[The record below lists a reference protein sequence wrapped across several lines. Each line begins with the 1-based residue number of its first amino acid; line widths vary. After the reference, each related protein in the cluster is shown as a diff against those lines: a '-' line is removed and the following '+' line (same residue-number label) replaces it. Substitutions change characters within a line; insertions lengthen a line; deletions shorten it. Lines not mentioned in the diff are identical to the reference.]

1 MSMEQEV
8 QLAKQ
13 GDREAFIRLMRQME
27 QGLYN
32 TARAMVK
39 KDEDIADALQETILK
54 AYKSLDTLRE
64 PSFFK
69 TWVFRI
75 LINEC
80 SSILK
85 KRSRSVTMEALPETQ
100 DTSDNMASVE
110 LRMAVDKLEDQQ
122 RIVVVLYYF
131 QDMPLKQV
139 ADTLQISESAVKTR
153 LYRARKTLMEE
164 IQPAEEGKMNHE
176 SI

>member
-8 QLAKQ
+8 KLAKQ
-13 GDREAFIRLMRQME
+13 GDREAFIRLMRQIE

-32 TARAMVK
+32 TARAMVR

-64 PSFFK
+64 PGFFK
-69 TWVFRI
+69 TWVYRI

-80 SSILK
+80 NSILK
-85 KRSRSVTMEALPETQ
+85 KRSRSITVETLPEMQ
-100 DTSDNMASVE
+100 DSSDNMASVE

-122 RIVVVLYYF
+122 RIVIILYYF

-139 ADTLQISESAVKTR
+139 ADMLQISESAVKTR

-164 IQPAEEGKMNHE
+164 IHPTKEGEINHE

>member
-1 MSMEQEV
+1 MSIEQEV
-8 QLAKQ
+8 RLAKQ
-13 GDREAFIRLMRQME
+13 GDREAFIRLMRQIE

-64 PSFFK
+64 PGFFK
-69 TWVFRI
+69 TWVYRI

-80 SSILK
+80 NSILK
-85 KRSRSVTMEALPETQ
+85 RRSRSVTMEALPETQ

-122 RIVVVLYYF
+122 RIVVVLYYY

-139 ADTLQISESAVKTR
+139 ADMLQISESAVKTR
-153 LYRARKTLMEE
+153 LYRARKTLFAARR
-164 IQPAEEGKMNHE
+164 P
-176 SI
+176 SILSLAAS